1 MRWVWH
7 LSSPQTFH
15 FGLTGDWAILCTLA
29 RSLAPDESAPAP
41 PAHFYPAP
49 ASKPAPFLRPPSVI
63 TLTRAT
69 TMTDELVA
77 KKTKKNTSPSVSG
90 WTKRPIC
97 AIFFVLSKS
106 AKKKKDR
113 LHTGHTFKRLRETQ
127 WVRIAEK
134 QILSTS
140 VDFKRQSDGRDYLG
154 SREAALH
161 SAQQKGPKELSL
173 IAFMFVFTG
182 NPEHLFLFFYA
193 KRGVN
198 MALSTGSWNWTVL
211 STAASP
217 FLCLRFRIWHVRST
231 AALAQIYVFLFSFF
245 FYKGLKGKFA
255 FHDTY
260 FMLNLS
266 AFMCRSGKTL
276 FWRLSNSTPTLAP
289 VV

>member
-77 KKTKKNTSPSVSG
+77 KK
-90 WTKRPIC
+90 
-97 AIFFVLSKS
+97 
-106 AKKKKDR
+106 KKKKPRRPSAVEPNGQFVPFFCAFQKRKKKNDR

-182 NPEHLFLFFYA
+182 TQSIYFSSSMQRGEWTWRSLRAREIEQFWARRPVPFFA
-193 KRGVN
+193 CVSEFG
-198 MALSTGSWNWTVL
+198 MFAL
-211 STAASP
+211 P
-217 FLCLRFRIWHVRST
+217 QHWHK
-231 AALAQIYVFLFSFF
+231 YMYFFFF